1 MVTNGLKTKLQ
12 TNVTELTSC
21 VIKSAVFSYVCAY
34 FYQSLKQSRYAR
46 EEGIVVQFPQWH
58 LEIRIC
64 NNRSSIPNVN
74 IRQESKQKR
83 TQFRKKPFNQTC
95 NNCNIFFCLLL
106 LHLHAQDIACYIR
119 LLTPQ
124 HMCDL
129 NNTYT
134 SFLQLICYRRLL
146 YAVM

>member
-74 IRQESKQKR
+74 IRQELKQKR

-95 NNCNIFFCLLL
+95 NNCNIFFYSPLFLFIFKI
-106 LHLHAQDIACYIR
+106 LHVV
-119 LLTPQ
+119 
-124 HMCDL
+124 
-129 NNTYT
+129 
-134 SFLQLICYRRLL
+134 SSGFLYLVATTVGSVIILPFLSYP
-146 YAVM
+146 